1 MGIKRYENPYK
12 DRPKRH
18 EIKILLSYPKYVELR
33 ARVAGIL
40 TPDPHMPGPEGYLIR
55 SVYLDTL
62 RDDGYYEKD
71 SGVQHRDKYR
81 MRAYNGDDSFIV
93 LENKEKIDDRICK
106 TSVRISRADYDAI
119 LQGDFSVFEKRE
131 EALLQ
136 EILAL
141 HRAHGLAP
149 KVIVEYYREAFTHP
163 LSMVRVT
170 FDRMVAAG
178 MNTLDMFDEN
188 LVTSPVFDKREVIL
202 EIKYDDAFPMYL
214 KQLLQNNGIRLA
226 ISKYVICRD
235 KLKQNYICLQ

>member
-106 TSVRISRADYDAI
+106 TSVRISERI
-119 LQGDFSVFEKRE
+119 PF
-131 EALLQ
+131 
-136 EILAL
+136 
-141 HRAHGLAP
+141 
-149 KVIVEYYREAFTHP
+149 
-163 LSMVRVT
+163 
-170 FDRMVAAG
+170 
-178 MNTLDMFDEN
+178 
-188 LVTSPVFDKREVIL
+188 
-202 EIKYDDAFPMYL
+202 
-214 KQLLQNNGIRLA
+214 QN
-226 ISKYVICRD
+226 ICGQRF
-235 KLKQNYICLQ
+235 